1 MTRNYHIDYETRSKA
16 DLKKVGAYRYAC
28 DPSTRILMFAIA
40 RENEEPVLWYNPARA
55 PDRCLESCNYNFEA
69 LTLLDEALADPE
81 AILWAHNA
89 EFERALTKYRMKLDI
104 GRVPPAIEKW
114 RCTAAL
120 ARKAGLR
127 ASLANVGE
135 DLNLGQK
142 KWGEGYAM
150 IRLFSIPQKDT
161 GEFADPCAV
170 ENREKFATFG
180 KYCALDVKSER
191 EVHHRLKPF
200 ELKTAALDT
209 FLFDARMND
218 RGLPLNIK
226 ALQHANTIIDQVQA
240 AVTKEFREL
249 TGLDPTQRDKV
260 KKWLE
265 ECGLK
270 LINMQSKTTDDL
282 IASAEAAEDDEDP
295 LDVEEPVAL
304 TEKIEKGLKALK
316 LYKQVSYA
324 AVKKVKTMLACAC
337 PDGFA
342 RGMFLYHGA
351 STGRWS
357 GIKLQP
363 QNFKKPTIKDADG
376 VYKLI
381 CAGRSAEDI
390 EMIYGNPLEA
400 IANCIRNFIH
410 DPTAQMFDADY
421 ASVEARIVCWLAGQE
436 DILSIHRKADAWTGP
451 KELKPDVYK
460 TMARVVYGVPEPQI
474 TGEQRDLGKRLELG
488 AGFGIW
494 WPKFQKT
501 CWDLYR
507 VRVSDELAEKGV
519 IGYRNSHPMV
529 VQFWADCDDAM
540 RNALLHPGERFM
552 AGKHASYEFRTVA
565 RLPYLLLR
573 LPSNRVI
580 AYPHPKVETP
590 EGEDRDNV
598 TYYGQLPGTTKWG
611 RIKLWPGKAAENI
624 TQAVAADFIAHGAV
638 TAERRGFTIWGLI
651 HDQALGRAQGKL
663 DDFVAALTDLPPWA
677 AGLPLKAEGR
687 TTDFYRK

>member
-1 MTRNYHIDYETRSKA
+1 MTVHNYHIDYETRSKA

-40 RENEEPVLWYNPARA
+40 RDDKEPVLWYNRAFESPAA
-55 PDRCLESCNYNFEA
+55 KSDPHALE
-69 LTLLDEALADPE
+69 LLDEALADPD
-81 AILWAHNA
+81 ALLWAHNA
-89 EFERALTKYRMKLDI
+89 EFERALTKYRMEIDI
-104 GRVPPAIEKW
+104 GRTPPPIEKW

-127 ASLANVGE
+127 ASLANIGE

-142 KWGEGYAM
+142 KWGEGYQL
-150 IRLFSIPQKDT
+150 IRLFSIPQKGT
-161 GEFADPCAV
+161 GEFADPCLV
-170 ENREKFATFG
+170 GNWEKFATFG

-218 RGLPLNIK
+218 RGLPLNTK
-226 ALQHANTIIDQVQA
+226 ALQHANTIIDQVQS

-270 LINMQSKTTDDL
+270 LTNMQSKTTDDL
-282 IASAEAAEDDEDP
+282 IAYHEDEEDEDP

-304 TEKIEKGLKALK
+304 TDKIEKGLTALK

-337 PDGFA
+337 PDGQA

-351 STGRWS
+351 GTGRWS

-436 DILSIHRKADAWTGP
+436 DILAIHRKADAWTGP

-552 AGKHASYEFRTVA
+552 AGKHASYEFRTVSG
-565 RLPYLLLR
+565 LPYLLLR

-624 TQAVAADFIAHGAV
+624 TQAVAADFISHGAV

-687 TTDFYRK
+687 TTEFYRK